1 MIAPKKKNNIMAV
14 PIAIKAIDVDV
25 TVSPSSFV
33 DLLSVPVFVVAGS
46 ELFFSD
52 LSTGSLVSSLLE
64 TIPVKFRS
72 ESEAGRSSALGAGVV
87 TSVVVEV
94 AFSTVSLIFLQS
106 LFSWDSRHCQSLP
119 IPMSLQLFSL
129 EDSGTLEQ
137 QK

>member
-1 MIAPKKKNNIMAV
+1 MIAPKKKKNIMAV
-14 PIAIKAIDVDV
+14 PIAIKAINVDV

-72 ESEAGRSSALGAGVV
+72 ESEAGRRSALRAGVV

-106 LFSWDSRHCQSLP
+106 LFSWDSRHCQSLL

-129 EDSGTLEQ
+129 EDSGTSEQ

>member
-1 MIAPKKKNNIMAV
+1 MIAPKIKTRVAA

-72 ESEAGRSSALGAGVV
+72 ESEAGRRSALGAGVV

-106 LFSWDSRHCQSLP
+106 LFSWDSRHCQSLL

-129 EDSGTLEQ
+129 EDSETSEQ

>member
-1 MIAPKKKNNIMAV
+1 MIAPKIKTRVAA

-72 ESEAGRSSALGAGVV
+72 ESEAGRRSALRAGVV

-106 LFSWDSRHCQSLP
+106 LFSWDSRHCQSLL

-129 EDSGTLEQ
+129 EDSGTSEQ

>member
-1 MIAPKKKNNIMAV
+1 MIAPKIKTRVAA

-52 LSTGSLVSSLLE
+52 LSTGSLVSSFLE

-72 ESEAGRSSALGAGVV
+72 ESEAGRRSALGAGVV
-87 TSVVVEV
+87 TSVVIEV

-106 LFSWDSRHCQSLP
+106 LFLWDSRHCQSLL

-129 EDSGTLEQ
+129 EDSETSEQ

>member
-1 MIAPKKKNNIMAV
+1 MIAPKIKTRVAA

-33 DLLSVPVFVVAGS
+33 DLLSAPVFVVAGS

-72 ESEAGRSSALGAGVV
+72 ESEAGRRSALGVGVV
-87 TSVVVEV
+87 TSGVVEV

-129 EDSGTLEQ
+129 EDSGTSEQ

>member
-64 TIPVKFRS
+64 TKPVKFRS
-72 ESEAGRSSALGAGVV
+72 ESEAGRRSALRAGVV

-106 LFSWDSRHCQSLP
+106 LFSWDSRHCQSLL

-129 EDSGTLEQ
+129 EDSGTSEQ

>member
-1 MIAPKKKNNIMAV
+1 MIAPKIKTRLAA

-72 ESEAGRSSALGAGVV
+72 ESEAGRRSALGVGVV
-87 TSVVVEV
+87 TSGVVEV

-106 LFSWDSRHCQSLP
+106 LFSWDSRHCQSLL

-129 EDSGTLEQ
+129 EDSGTSEQ

>member
-1 MIAPKKKNNIMAV
+1 MIAPKIKTRVAA

-52 LSTGSLVSSLLE
+52 LSTGSLMSSLLE

-72 ESEAGRSSALGAGVV
+72 ESEAGRRSALGVGVV
-87 TSVVVEV
+87 TSGVVEV

-106 LFSWDSRHCQSLP
+106 LFS
-119 IPMSLQLFSL
+119 
-129 EDSGTLEQ
+129 
-137 QK
+137 

>member
-1 MIAPKKKNNIMAV
+1 MIAPKIKTRVAA

-72 ESEAGRSSALGAGVV
+72 ESEAGR
-87 TSVVVEV
+87 
-94 AFSTVSLIFLQS
+94 
-106 LFSWDSRHCQSLP
+106 
-119 IPMSLQLFSL
+119 
-129 EDSGTLEQ
+129 
-137 QK
+137 

>member
-1 MIAPKKKNNIMAV
+1 MIAPKIKTRVAA

-52 LSTGSLVSSLLE
+52 LSTGSLMSSLLE

-72 ESEAGRSSALGAGVV
+72 ESEAGRRSALGVGVV
-87 TSVVVEV
+87 TSGVVEV

-106 LFSWDSRHCQSLP
+106 LFSWDSRHCQSLL

-129 EDSGTLEQ
+129 EDSGTSEQ

>member
-1 MIAPKKKNNIMAV
+1 MIAPKIKTRVAA

-72 ESEAGRSSALGAGVV
+72 ESEAGRRSALGAGVV

-106 LFSWDSRHCQSLP
+106 LFSWDSRHCQSLL

-129 EDSGTLEQ
+129 EDSGTSEQ

>member
-1 MIAPKKKNNIMAV
+1 MIAPKIKTRVAA
-14 PIAIKAIDVDV
+14 PIAIKAIDV
-25 TVSPSSFV
+25 TVSPSPFV

-52 LSTGSLVSSLLE
+52 LSTGSLMSSLLE

-72 ESEAGRSSALGAGVV
+72 ESEAGRRSALGVGVV
-87 TSVVVEV
+87 TSGVVEV

-106 LFSWDSRHCQSLP
+106 LFSWDSRHCQSLL

-129 EDSGTLEQ
+129 EDSGTSEQ

>member
-1 MIAPKKKNNIMAV
+1 MIAPKIKTRVAA

-33 DLLSVPVFVVAGS
+33 DLLSVPVFVVVGS

-72 ESEAGRSSALGAGVV
+72 ESEAGRRSALGVGVV
-87 TSVVVEV
+87 TSGVVEV

-106 LFSWDSRHCQSLP
+106 LFSWDSRHCQSLL

-129 EDSGTLEQ
+129 EDSGTSEQ

>member
-1 MIAPKKKNNIMAV
+1 MIAPKIKTRVAA

-72 ESEAGRSSALGAGVV
+72 ESEAGRRSALGVGVV

-94 AFSTVSLIFLQS
+94 AFSAVSLIFLQS
-106 LFSWDSRHCQSLP
+106 LLSWDSRHCQSLL

-129 EDSGTLEQ
+129 EDSGTSEQ

>member
-1 MIAPKKKNNIMAV
+1 MIAPKIKTRVAA

-72 ESEAGRSSALGAGVV
+72 ESEAGRRSALGAGVV
-87 TSVVVEV
+87 TSVVIEV

-106 LFSWDSRHCQSLP
+106 LFLWDSRHCQSLL

-129 EDSGTLEQ
+129 EDSGTSEQ

>member
-1 MIAPKKKNNIMAV
+1 MIAPKIKTRVAA

-72 ESEAGRSSALGAGVV
+72 ESEAGRRSALGVGVV
-87 TSVVVEV
+87 TSGVVEV

-106 LFSWDSRHCQSLP
+106 LFSWDSRHCQSLL

-129 EDSGTLEQ
+129 EDSGTSEQ

>member
-72 ESEAGRSSALGAGVV
+72 ESEAGRRSALGVGVV

-106 LFSWDSRHCQSLP
+106 LFSWDSRHCQSLL

-129 EDSGTLEQ
+129 EDSGTSEQ